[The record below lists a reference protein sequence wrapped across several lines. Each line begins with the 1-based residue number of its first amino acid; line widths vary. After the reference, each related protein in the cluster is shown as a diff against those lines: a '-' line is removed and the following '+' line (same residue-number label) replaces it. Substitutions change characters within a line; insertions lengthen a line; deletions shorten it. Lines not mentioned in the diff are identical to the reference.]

1 MRRPIVS
8 SGATSSTVAT
18 SPTRT
23 PPPMTRFRTSSSEWN
38 SPSGRTMKR
47 EPFSVIS
54 PALTEKFD
62 DSSSLRSSSTSTP
75 YAATRVGSTSTR
87 TSFGSTPSSSTRAT
101 PSRRS
106 MGRLRNFSSVS
117 YWSVRSV
124 SEDRRMT
131 VTGWSRGAER
141 EHQDAV
147 GGGRQ
152 LRAYRVELGAHL
164 ERRLLRVAIPVEE
177 HRELRFVGPR
187 RRLDLLDAGQRRKR
201 LLDGA
206 NDELFHLLG
215 RRAGV
220 GDGHLHSREGDV
232 REILEPQ
239 QLRRDQSD
247 REHGQEHHHRRDGA
261 VERETGVA
269 HGEPQPV
276 AGSAAAS
283 GAGVGGA

>member
-1 MRRPIVS
+1 MPTAGRPSMRRPIVS

-131 VTGWSRGAER
+131 VTGSSEALNENIRMR
-141 EHQDAV
+141 
-147 GGGRQ
+147 
-152 LRAYRVELGAHL
+152 
-164 ERRLLRVAIPVEE
+164 
-177 HRELRFVGPR
+177 
-187 RRLDLLDAGQRRKR
+187 
-201 LLDGA
+201 
-206 NDELFHLLG
+206 
-215 RRAGV
+215 
-220 GDGHLHSREGDV
+220 
-232 REILEPQ
+232 
-239 QLRRDQSD
+239 
-247 REHGQEHHHRRDGA
+247 
-261 VERETGVA
+261 
-269 HGEPQPV
+269 
-276 AGSAAAS
+276 SAAAGSSERIESSLVRTSNAAFSASRSQLKSTVNCASS
-283 GAGVGGA
+283 GRAVA